1 MDNYAKLTTDN
12 LNRLRERSM
21 EDLARALP
29 AEIEDHQVAFNAFGR
44 KCLLS
49 SQGIFL
55 DDKPETGV
63 VGILISL
70 YALHAD
76 PQPQILEPFKAFK
89 EFPDSMPYAG
99 AFVSHTENILVPHV
113 PRIEAAQ
120 QAIFITLDGRE
131 NDTAASG
138 DFSFVVRPLPKICL
152 CYIFYHA
159 DEDFPASVTCLY
171 SSNANEFMPIDGLAD
186 VGEYTSRRILELVSS

>member
-1 MDNYAKLTTDN
+1 MDNYARLIADN
-12 LNRLRERSM
+12 LQRLGSRPM

-29 AEIEDHQVAFNAFGR
+29 AEIEAGRAAFDAFGR
-44 KCLLS
+44 RCRLS
-49 SQGIFL
+49 SRGVFL
-55 DDKPETGV
+55 DGKPETGV
-63 VGILISL
+63 IGILISL
-70 YALHAD
+70 YALHAA
-76 PQPQILEPFKAFK
+76 PEPHVLEPFKAFK

-113 PRIEAAQ
+113 AAIEAARPRILE
-120 QAIFITLDGRE
+120 ALGGRD

-159 DEDFPASVTCLY
+159 DEDFPAAVTCLY
-171 SSNANEFMPIDGLAD
+171 SNNADAFMPIDGLAD
-186 VGEYTSRRILELVSS
+186 VGEYTSRTIRGLVSS

>member
-1 MDNYAKLTTDN
+1 MDNYAKLITDN
-12 LNRLRERSM
+12 LNRLRDRSI
-21 EDLARALP
+21 EDLARSLP
-29 AEIEDHQVAFNAFGR
+29 ADIEEDRVAFDAFGH
-44 KCLLS
+44 KCHLS

-55 DDKPETGV
+55 DEKPETGV

-70 YALHAD
+70 YALHAG
-76 PQPQILEPFKAFK
+76 PQPPILEPFKAFK

-113 PRIEAAQ
+113 ARIESAGPRI
-120 QAIFITLDGRE
+120 FKNLDGRK

-138 DFSFVVRPLPKICL
+138 DFSFVVRPLPKIYL

-171 SSNANEFMPIDGLAD
+171 SNNADQFMPIDGLAD